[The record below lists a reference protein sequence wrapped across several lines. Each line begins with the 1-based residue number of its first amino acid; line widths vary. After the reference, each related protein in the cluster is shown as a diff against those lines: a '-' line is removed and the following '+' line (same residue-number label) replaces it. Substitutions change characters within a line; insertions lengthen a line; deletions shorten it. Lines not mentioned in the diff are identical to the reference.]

1 MTRYCK
7 TEGCETFRMG
17 DSKFCE
23 ECWDNLTETNKSKG
37 EVVQDNVNSPSHYG
51 QGKIEAIEYISDFL
65 SPEEYKGY
73 LRGNIAKYLHRYPY
87 KSGIEDLKKANWYL
101 DRLIKEMEK

>member
-1 MTRYCK
+1 
-7 TEGCETFRMG
+7 MG
-17 DSKFCE
+17 YSKFCE
-23 ECWDNLTETNKSKG
+23 GCWDKLTETNKTKG

-101 DRLIKEMEK
+101 GRLIKEMEK